1 MTEATGSDYTGEA
14 EDEDDGPPPF
24 AAGIEIAPSYRVVA
38 LLRRGNDLDVYDVW
52 SDERACSCV
61 AKTLRPDRLTKA
73 AAIARLRREG
83 RLLQR
88 LTHPH
93 IVRAYETIAAPRPI
107 VVLETL
113 GGETLGHLIERRE
126 KRLAVAEIAYLGLHL
141 CSAMHYLHGHQ
152 IIHLDLK
159 PSNIIASTGI
169 AKVLDLS
176 VARPPGKVRGGIGSF
191 GYMSPEQ
198 NHGGLVTPKS
208 DVWGIGAVLFA
219 AATGEAPFDHDETST
234 SEPQAD
240 VPFAPLRRLRRVP
253 RDFAA
258 LVDSCLEIDPD
269 RRPTIPEL
277 TAAVTDIVAA
287 HGKA

>member
-1 MTEATGSDYTGEA
+1 MTEATGSGYSDEA
-14 EDEDDGPPPF
+14 DDEDDGPPPF
-24 AAGIEIAPSYRVVA
+24 AAGTEFAPSYRIVA
-38 LLRRGNDLDVYDVW
+38 HIRRGNDLDVYDVW

-73 AAIARLRREG
+73 SARSRLRREG

-93 IVRAYETIAAPRPI
+93 IVRAYETITTPQPI

-113 GGETLGHLIERRE
+113 GGETLAHLIERRDQ
-126 KRLAVAEIAYLGLHL
+126 RLAVAEIAYLGLHL
-141 CSAMHYLHGHQ
+141 CSAMHYLHGQ
-152 IIHLDLK
+152 GIIHLDLK

-176 VARPPGKVRGGIGSF
+176 VARPPGNVRGGIGSF

-198 NHGGLVTPKS
+198 NHGGVVTPKS

-219 AATGEAPFDHDETST
+219 AATGEAPFDHDETTT

-240 VPFAPLRRLRRVP
+240 VPFAPLRSLRRVP
-253 RDFAA
+253 AAFAD
-258 LVDSCLEIDPD
+258 LVDACLAIEPEQ
-269 RRPTIPEL
+269 RPSVAEL
-277 TAAVTDIVAA
+277 TAGLKQVVAE
-287 HGKA
+287 HGRA